1 MTYRVIQW
9 TTGNVGVRSL
19 RALITNPEYE
29 LVGVY
34 AYSDSKS
41 GTDAADLAG
50 LDTPTGVKATNDI
63 DALIALKP
71 DACVYT
77 PQFPD
82 FGDLERL
89 LVGGVN
95 VVTTAAIITG
105 SHYGPE
111 VRQRLHDAG
120 IRGGASLYGSGMNP
134 GFANILAQTLT
145 QVCDRVDQVRVVEAV
160 DCTDYD
166 SWETEVKVGYGKAL
180 DDPTLVPEA
189 KEATSVF
196 SDAVE
201 VMAEGLGVTLD
212 EITFDMDAFPATETN
227 DLGYATIP
235 KGTVT
240 AVDARWRGWVGGKDL
255 IVLRTQWLK
264 GKNWNND
271 FEVRHGYLMEVD
283 GRPTIRNHMTLMPPA
298 DWDEPDFMGF
308 GMIIT
313 AMPALNSIPGV
324 VAAKPGVVSFND
336 IPSISARG
344 FVRV

>member
-9 TTGNVGVRSL
+9 TTGNVGLRTL
-19 RALITNPEYE
+19 RAIIASPIYE

-34 AYSDSKS
+34 AYSPSKA
-41 GTDAADLAG
+41 GTDAAELAG
-50 LDTPTGVKATNDI
+50 LDTPTGVKASNDI

-71 DACVYT
+71 DACCYT

-82 FGDLERL
+82 FDDLVRL
-89 LVGGVN
+89 LEGGVN

-105 SHYGPE
+105 MHYG
-111 VRQRLHDAG
+111 QRERLNAAG
-120 IRGGASLYGSGMNP
+120 IKGNASLYGSGMNP

-166 SWETEVKVGYGKAL
+166 SWETEIKVGYGKAL
-180 DDPTLVPEA
+180 DDPTIVPEA

-201 VMAEGLGVTLD
+201 VMAEGLGVKLD
-212 EITFDMDAFPATETN
+212 EITFDMDVYPATEDN
-227 DLGYATIP
+227 DLGYAFIP

-240 AVDARWRGWVGGKDL
+240 AVDARWRGWHNGKDL

-283 GRPTIRNHMTLMPPA
+283 GRPTIRNHMMLMPPP
-298 DWDEPDFMGF
+298 DWDEPSFMGF

-313 AMPALNSIPGV
+313 GMPALNAIPGV
-324 VAAKPGVVSFND
+324 VAARPGVVSFND
-336 IPSISARG
+336 IPSISAKG
-344 FVRV
+344 YA

>member
-9 TTGNVGVRSL
+9 TTGNVGLRTL
-19 RALITNPEYE
+19 RAIIASPIYE

-34 AYSDSKS
+34 AYSPSKA
-41 GTDAADLAG
+41 GTDAAELAG

-71 DACVYT
+71 DACCYT

-82 FGDLERL
+82 FDDLVRL
-89 LVGGVN
+89 LEGGVN

-105 SHYGPE
+105 MHYG
-111 VRQRLHDAG
+111 QRERLNAAG
-120 IRGGASLYGSGMNP
+120 IKGNASLYGSGMNP

-166 SWETEVKVGYGKAL
+166 SWETEIKVGYGKAL
-180 DDPTLVPEA
+180 DDPTIVPEA

-201 VMAEGLGVTLD
+201 VMAEGLGVKLD
-212 EITFDMDAFPATETN
+212 EITFDMDVYPATEDN
-227 DLGYATIP
+227 DLGYAFIP

-240 AVDARWRGWVGGKDL
+240 AVDARWRGWHNGKDL

-283 GRPTIRNHMTLMPPA
+283 GRPTIRNHMMLMPPP
-298 DWDEPDFMGF
+298 DWDEPSFMGF

-313 AMPALNSIPGV
+313 GMPALNAIPGV
-324 VAAKPGVVSFND
+324 VAARPGVVSFND
-336 IPSISARG
+336 IPSISAKG
-344 FVRV
+344 YA

>member
-9 TTGNVGVRSL
+9 TTGNVGLRTL
-19 RALITNPEYE
+19 RAIIASPIYE

-34 AYSDSKS
+34 AYSPSKA
-41 GTDAADLAG
+41 GTDAAELAG
-50 LDTPTGVKATNDI
+50 LDTPTGVKASNDI

-71 DACVYT
+71 DACCFT

-82 FGDLERL
+82 FDDLVRL
-89 LVGGVN
+89 LEGGVN

-105 SHYGPE
+105 MHYG
-111 VRQRLHDAG
+111 QRERLNAAG
-120 IRGGASLYGSGMNP
+120 IKGNASLYGSGMNP

-166 SWETEVKVGYGKAL
+166 SWETEIKVGYGKAL
-180 DDPTLVPEA
+180 DDPTIVPEA

-201 VMAEGLGVTLD
+201 VMAEGLGVKLD
-212 EITFDMDAFPATETN
+212 EITFDMDVYPATEDN
-227 DLGYATIP
+227 DLGYAFIP

-240 AVDARWRGWVGGKDL
+240 AVDARWRGWHNGKDL

-283 GRPTIRNHMTLMPPA
+283 GRPTIRNHMMLMPPP
-298 DWDEPDFMGF
+298 DWDEPSFMGF

-313 AMPALNSIPGV
+313 GMPALNAIPGV
-324 VAAKPGVVSFND
+324 VAARPGVVSFND
-336 IPSISARG
+336 IPSISAKG
-344 FVRV
+344 YA